1 MAKSARKPKGKPIQS
16 PGKENTERV
25 KESRVAKPAK
35 KSPARN
41 ILQTPSKHGMRTRA
55 KSAAGSDAAAPC
67 STPPN
72 RTKPSDIDASY
83 FTSLSQEL
91 LKTPKTTKSRRT
103 RRAKNAV
110 KTPQT
115 PPNKSPSHEKRADIT
130 FVWDL
135 LATDRS
141 FWDPIRETSSGQ
153 SASGRNFAD
162 MDVNE
167 VMKRLN
173 REIAYRID
181 TYKIEDHGYMSSSS
195 PGGHDP
201 REQIPVTEEEKGEL
215 QLALF
220 PSLQHLVELTKY
232 QPRRTDV
239 TLSYLDQ
246 FRALHTEL
254 QDIWRIQ
261 GHTRAT
267 LPLFQLEAWKGGIVG
282 WRSSHYTT
290 GDERFSAA
298 IVDAHFQTW
307 RVTVPST
314 SPIIDYSMPDIDD
327 SDLEMQSLDP
337 RRYINSSSP
346 LHGHDASPTPLKGN
360 HRRAMSALYDKDR
373 DMGFLPT
380 PHQIQSYQAGEA
392 SSTTL
397 PGLGMSDP
405 GIIDFNS
412 SDPIQEA
419 NFRGGGDIRIYEEG
433 NVTPPPPQG
442 NEPPGYTSSQ
452 ASASSNKEN
461 DRYLMNQVMEEQR
474 LAEMRTPSRS
484 NSQDN
489 IDPADERWA
498 RNERLGEVWLME
510 QWGDF

>member
-1 MAKSARKPKGKPIQS
+1 MAKSARKPKGKQINS

-25 KESRVAKPAK
+25 KESRVAKPTK
-35 KSPARN
+35 KSPAGN

-72 RTKPSDIDASY
+72 QTKPPVVDESY

-103 RRAKNAV
+103 RRANKAV
-110 KTPQT
+110 ETPQT
-115 PPNKSPSHEKRADIT
+115 PLNQFPDNEKRLDIT

-135 LATDRS
+135 LSTDRS
-141 FWDPIRETSSGQ
+141 FWDPIRETSLSQ
-153 SASGRNFAD
+153 DAPARSFAD
-162 MDVNE
+162 LDVNE
-167 VMKRLN
+167 FMKRLN
-173 REIAYRID
+173 REVAYRID
-181 TYKIEDHGYMSSSS
+181 THKIEDHGYMSSSS
-195 PGGHDP
+195 PGGHEP
-201 REQIPVTEEEKGEL
+201 REQIPITEEEKGEL

-267 LPLFQLEAWKGGIVG
+267 PPLFQLEAWKGGIIG
-282 WRSSHYTT
+282 WRSSHFTT

-346 LHGHDASPTPLKGN
+346 LHGHDASPTPLKPH
-360 HRRAMSALYDKDR
+360 HRRVAMSALYDKDR

-380 PHQIQSYQAGEA
+380 PRQIQSYQAGEA
-392 SSTTL
+392 SS

-419 NFRGGGDIRIYEEG
+419 NFRGGGGGDIRIYDEG
-433 NVTPPPPQG
+433 NVTPPQQG
-442 NEPPGYTSSQ
+442 NEPRGYTSSQ

-461 DRYLMNQVMEEQR
+461 DRRLMNQVMEEQR
-474 LAEMRTPSRS
+474 VAEMRTPSPS
-484 NSQDN
+484 NSLDN

-510 QWGDF
+510 QWGDL

>member
-1 MAKSARKPKGKPIQS
+1 
-16 PGKENTERV
+16 
-25 KESRVAKPAK
+25 
-35 KSPARN
+35 
-41 ILQTPSKHGMRTRA
+41 
-55 KSAAGSDAAAPC
+55 
-67 STPPN
+67 
-72 RTKPSDIDASY
+72 
-83 FTSLSQEL
+83 
-91 LKTPKTTKSRRT
+91 
-103 RRAKNAV
+103 
-110 KTPQT
+110 
-115 PPNKSPSHEKRADIT
+115 
-130 FVWDL
+130 
-135 LATDRS
+135 
-141 FWDPIRETSSGQ
+141 
-153 SASGRNFAD
+153 
-162 MDVNE
+162 MDVDE
-167 VMKRLN
+167 FMKRLN
-173 REIAYRID
+173 REVAYRID
-181 TYKIEDHGYMSSSS
+181 THKIEEHGYMSSSS

-201 REQIPVTEEEKGEL
+201 REQIPITEEEKGEL

-232 QPRRTDV
+232 QPRRTDA

-267 LPLFQLEAWKGGIVG
+267 PPLFQLEAWKGGIVG

-290 GDERFSAA
+290 RDERFSAA
-298 IVDAHFQTW
+298 VVDAHFQTW

-337 RRYINSSSP
+337 RRYIDSSSP
-346 LHGHDASPTPLKGN
+346 LHGRDASPTPLKG
-360 HRRAMSALYDKDR
+360 HRRVMSALYDKDR
-373 DMGFLPT
+373 DIGFLPT
-380 PHQIQSYQAGEA
+380 PRQIQSYQAGEA
-392 SSTTL
+392 SS

-419 NFRGGGDIRIYEEG
+419 YFRGGGDIRIYEEG
-433 NVTPPPPQG
+433 NVTPPQQG

-474 LAEMRTPSRS
+474 LAEMRTPSPS

-489 IDPADERWA
+489 IDPVDERWA

-510 QWGDF
+510 QWGDL